1 MSSRTF
7 DMCFVRKFDVMFL
20 ELDSPFL
27 IDASSDIILREPSEE
42 FSILSFYSEVEC
54 LSFERFLYFKC
65 FFETFAGL
73 VLLAF
78 FLGFKVLEPIC
89 CYLSNHSFWYER
101 VPSLRRGDF
110 DNLTLAS
117 EVSNILEEFDGELV
131 GWHKASLEST
141 ILIYKKSPEGQE
153 LNTLTR

>member
-27 IDASSDIILREPSEE
+27 IDASSDIMFRESSEE
-42 FSILSFYSEVEC
+42 FPIFSFYAEFER

-65 FFETFAGL
+65 FFETFTSL
-73 VLLAF
+73 VLFAL

-101 VPSLRRGDF
+101 VPSLRSGDL

-131 GWHKASLEST
+131 GWHNDCINNNSW
-141 ILIYKKSPEGQE
+141 E
-153 LNTLTR
+153 LY